1 MRATVGGRTHPLST
15 GEGGPVAPVAENSR
29 SGACRAKLPG
39 VERVLSLIH
48 WLGPSLVPALLLLAL
63 VYFSDRRR
71 EPLWLVLLVYVFG
84 MGGKGA
90 TSWLE
95 HRATVW
101 TGLDVSAQV
110 SGGSGAMLFLFGFAA
125 PIREASKVAAMWPAF
140 RSKWFDEPIDGLVY
154 ASAAALGFATIEN
167 AITLREH
174 PVGWIWI
181 ARTAVVLPAHV
192 FFACAW
198 GYALGRAKRIK
209 RPGAIFPAAWLV
221 ATIAHGLY
229 CHLVYGRG
237 PGALVGTIP
246 LLLAM
251 GVPTIFAIRDLRA
264 RADRSSRTSMLLER
278 VSSLYVVSSPPSL
291 RSVREAMRRE
301 GQPITFR
308 WIVFGAIVTVGAM
321 TIGLALSIAFGHWA
335 HVDFSVV
342 DEHDVSTTA
351 PVALLGS
358 GLLLAFPVS
367 GFLIARASSL
377 PTMLE
382 PALASGL
389 AIVLTLVVLGLAAPV
404 ALIFAL
410 AFSPIAWALA
420 CAGAWVGR
428 PSP

>member
-1 MRATVGGRTHPLST
+1 MRW
-15 GEGGPVAPVAENSR
+15 
-29 SGACRAKLPG
+29 
-39 VERVLSLIH
+39 I
-48 WLGPSLVPALLLLAL
+48 GPSLVPALLLLL
-63 VYFSDRRR
+63 VIYLSDRRR
-71 EPLWLVLLVYVFG
+71 EPLWLVLLVFVL
-84 MGGKGA
+84 GGAGKLG
-90 TSWLE
+90 TSFLE
-95 HRATVW
+95 GRAALW
-101 TGLDVSAQV
+101 TGLDVKAQV
-110 SGGSGAMLFLFGFAA
+110 AGSAGSMLFLFGFAA

-140 RSKWFDEPIDGLVY
+140 RSKYFDEPMDGLVY

-174 PVGWIWI
+174 PLGWIWI
-181 ARTAVVLPAHV
+181 LRTTVALPAHV

-198 GYALGRAKRIK
+198 GYALGRVKRIK
-209 RPGAIFPAAWLV
+209 RPGAIFPGAWLV
-221 ATIAHGLY
+221 ATAVHGLY
-229 CHLVYGRG
+229 AHLVYGRG

-251 GVPTIFAIRDLRA
+251 AVPTVFAIRDLRA
-264 RADRSSRTSMLLER
+264 REEAILAERGSRTSVLLER

-291 RSVREAMRRE
+291 RTVREAMRQE
-301 GQPITFR
+301 GQPITLR
-308 WIVFGAIVTVGAM
+308 WIVFGTLVTVGAM
-321 TIGLALSIAFGHWA
+321 TVGLALSVAFGHWA

-358 GLLLAFPVS
+358 GILLAFPVS
-367 GFLIARASSL
+367 GYLVARASSL
-377 PTMLE
+377 PTLLE

-389 AIVLTLVVLGLAAPV
+389 AIVLTLVLLGLAAPV

-428 PSP
+428 PAR